1 MPSAERLII
10 LPVGDDTELR
20 LLDTTLTDLYAHTSA
35 TAWLCVV
42 ATPSLWP
49 ELTPRLNR
57 AWLDQHRL
65 LTVSDS
71 APVWSLLSGELP
83 GTPAD
88 ADRLLLRP
96 GVSVPPLWDLRLALA
111 ADQHADVGLLN
122 PLCNNYP
129 LLAVFS
135 GTPPDDADEQVRR
148 IAKGRL
154 LQIPAAYSGCLW
166 LAAAARYAM
175 HAVDTGRAAALSL
188 ARHGWLTLACDH
200 IYVHDHASRQA
211 EVRAVSELAD
221 TALVADADPL
231 AGLRYQLGY
240 MKAMPNSDP
249 LRRLPRQLHIAH
261 SWGGGLD
268 RWLRLY
274 CQHDDQRENL
284 VLRSIGTWGRFGQR
298 LALYRSAALEMPLAY
313 WQLDYPIQGLA
324 VRHLEYRRIVREII
338 EHYGIEAILVSSLIG
353 HSLDALDSGLPTR
366 IIAHDYFP
374 FCPAI
379 MIYFG
384 EICRTCERER
394 LQRCMSDNPLNRFF
408 GGMTADE
415 WLAAR
420 AVFTRYVQHH
430 PLLIIVPSPSV
441 ATHWQTL
448 LPQIPTPKFITITHG
463 LDYQPPRLPP
473 PNQYQRL
480 RVVVLGSLA
489 PQKGRALLE
498 ALLPELTQ
506 YVDVY
511 LLGCDEDGSYFGN
524 RQGVTVIPSYTHD
537 ELADHMAAIHPHL
550 GLLLSVGPETFSY
563 TLSELWLMG
572 VPVVATDL
580 GSFADR
586 ITPGVDGWL
595 CEPTPT
601 GVLNTI
607 LSIDANREDLAVAWQ
622 HLQSFQH
629 RSMAAMLAEYHA
641 LTPLPELSRQRL
653 YGRETTVGD
662 NPTHSKLD
670 QALYVNPQARFS
682 EVLSAFGRYTQDKLS
697 GSPRLQPWQRK
708 YLAGSLQ
715 GILWLTRKILR
726 LARPIKY

>member
-10 LPVGDDTELR
+10 LPVGDDTELG

-35 TAWLCVV
+35 TAQLCVV
-42 ATPSLWP
+42 AAPSLWP
-49 ELTPRLNR
+49 ILTPRLSH
-57 AWLDQHRL
+57 AWPDQQRL
-65 LTVSDS
+65 LTMSDS
-71 APVWSLLSGELP
+71 APVWSLLSRELP
-83 GTPAD
+83 ATPAN

-122 PLCNNYP
+122 PLCDSVP

-135 GTPPDDADEQVRR
+135 GTPPDDADERVRR
-148 IAKGRL
+148 TATGRL
-154 LQIPAAYSGCLW
+154 LQIPAAYSACVW
-166 LAAAARYAM
+166 LAAAARPAL
-175 HAVDTGRAAALSL
+175 HETDNGRAATLSL

-200 IYVHDHASRQA
+200 IHVHDHANRPA
-211 EVRAVSELAD
+211 EVRALSELAD
-221 TALVADADPL
+221 NALVADANPL
-231 AGLRYQLGY
+231 AGLRYQLGQRE
-240 MKAMPNSDP
+240 AMPNSDP

-298 LALYRSAALEMPLAY
+298 LALYRSAALDTPLAY

-324 VRHLEYRRIVREII
+324 VRHLEYRRILREII
-338 EHYGIEAILVSSLIG
+338 DRHGIEAILVSSLIG

-366 IIAHDYFP
+366 LIAHDYFP

-379 MIYFG
+379 VTYFDQVCQ
-384 EICRTCERER
+384 ECQRAR
-394 LQRCMSDNPLNRFF
+394 LQRCIRDNPLNRFF
-408 GGMTADE
+408 DSMSADE
-415 WLAAR
+415 WLTAR
-420 AVFTRYVQHH
+420 TVFTRHVQHH
-430 PLLIIVPSPSV
+430 QLRIIAPSPSV

-448 LPQIPTPKFITITHG
+448 LPQIAPQQFAPIAHG

-473 PNQYQRL
+473 PDQHQRL
-480 RVVVLGSLA
+480 RIVVLGSLA
-489 PQKGRALLE
+489 LQKGRTLLE

-506 YVDVY
+506 HVDVY
-511 LLGCDEDGSYFGN
+511 LLGCDEDGSHFGN
-524 RQGVTVIPSYTHD
+524 RPGVTVIPSYTHD
-537 ELADHMAAIHPHL
+537 ELADHMAAIQPHL
-550 GLLLSVGPETFSY
+550 GLLLSVWPETFSY
-563 TLSELWLMG
+563 TLSELWLLG

-601 GVLNTI
+601 GVLSTI

-641 LTPLPELSRQRL
+641 LTPLPELSKQRL
-653 YGRETTVGD
+653 YGRDTTVD
-662 NPTHSKLD
+662 VPATSTPD
-670 QALYVNPQARFS
+670 QPLYVNPQARFS
-682 EVLSAFGRYTQDKLS
+682 EVLSAFGRYTQDKLR
-697 GSPRLQPWQRK
+697 GSPRLRPWQRQC
-708 YLAGSLQ
+708 LAG
-715 GILWLTRKILR
+715 GIRFILFMTRKIIR
-726 LARPIKY
+726 LARPRRF